1 MKTYMVTL
9 AVDWKEDSNNS
20 PWWRC
25 VKASSEKVAA
35 KRAVERVCKQI
46 SFTDDV
52 QAIWVEP
59 ITIQKVIGVLQ
70 AYDAREEFNSRIFLH
85 VSDMLSTIR
94 RNAPEL
100 HADAQRRILDAK
112 IAKLDAE
119 RIDTFWAAMDC
130 GHLCGD
136 NFWPYDG
143 KEAKAKKLW
152 ARLGELLDALREAK
166 KLRAKLAAE

>member
-9 AVDWKEDSNNS
+9 AVDWKEDPNNS

-52 QAIWVEP
+52 KAIWVEP
-59 ITIQKVIGVLQ
+59 ITIQKVIGILQ

-94 RNAPEL
+94 HNAPEL
-100 HADAQRRILDAK
+100 HAVAQAQQRILDAK
-112 IAKLDAE
+112 
-119 RIDTFWAAMDC
+119 RRV
-130 GHLCGD
+130 D
-136 NFWPYDG
+136 N
-143 KEAKAKKLW
+143 
-152 ARLGELLDALREAK
+152 ARLDLLDELREAQR
-166 KLRAKLAAE
+166 LRARYAAE